1 MKKIIYRQKK
11 ADKVKKEKSG
21 VSAKVILCSV
31 IVSAVLYA
39 LLIFVEKS
47 IVDSEDTK
55 QVYVSVKEVPENLL
69 ITAENIGGYFA
80 LMERPL
86 SAVPDNAVENAAEL
100 YGKYTGRMI
109 DKNEILTGKSFS
121 SLDEGTRGIEH
132 PIEVSLN
139 ASSLSQMVGGVIRA
153 GDYINIWAVK
163 NSNINGESVTESKN
177 ICTHAYVT
185 RTFTSSGEE
194 ASGNDKDKATLVIN
208 IIIPAEQ
215 EEEFNRAIVEG
226 TVRVGRYM
234 YDADTEEDK

>member
-1 MKKIIYRQKK
+1 MKKIVYRQKK
-11 ADKVKKEKSG
+11 ADKVKKEKGG

-31 IVSAVLYA
+31 IVAAVLYA

-47 IVDSEDTK
+47 IVDSEATK
-55 QVYVSVKEVPENLL
+55 QVYVSVKEVPKDILVTDENMS
-69 ITAENIGGYFA
+69 EYFA
-80 LMERPL
+80 LKERPL
-86 SAVPDNAVENAAEL
+86 SAVPDNAVSDGKEL
-100 YGKYTGRMI
+100 MGKYTDRVI

-121 SLDEGTRGIEH
+121 SLDERTKGIEH

>member
-121 SLDEGTRGIEH
+121 SLDERTRGIEH

-139 ASSLSQMVGGVIRA
+139 ASSLSQMAGGVIRA
-153 GDYINIWAVK
+153 GDYINVWAVK
-163 NSNINGESVTESKN
+163 STNINGESVTKTES

-185 RTFTSSGEE
+185 RAFTSSGEE

-234 YDADTEEDK
+234 YDAEENE

>member
-1 MKKIIYRQKK
+1 MKKIVYRQKK
-11 ADKVKKEKSG
+11 ADKVKKEKGG

-31 IVSAVLYA
+31 IVAAVLYA

-47 IVDSEDTK
+47 IVDSEATK
-55 QVYVSVKEVPENLL
+55 QVYVSVKEVPKDILVTDENMS
-69 ITAENIGGYFA
+69 EYFA
-80 LMERPL
+80 LKERPL
-86 SAVPDNAVENAAEL
+86 SAVPDNAVSDGKEL
-100 YGKYTGRMI
+100 MGKYTDRVI

-121 SLDEGTRGIEH
+121 SLDERTRGIEH

-194 ASGNDKDKATLVIN
+194 AAGDDKDKATLVIN

-215 EEEFNRAIVEG
+215 EEEFSRAIVEG

>member
-11 ADKVKKEKSG
+11 ADKVKKEKGG

-31 IVSAVLYA
+31 IVAAVLYA

-47 IVDSEDTK
+47 IVDSEATK

-100 YGKYTGRMI
+100 YGKYTDRVI

-121 SLDEGTRGIEH
+121 SLDERTRGIEH

-163 NSNINGESVTESKN
+163 NTNINGESVTKTEN

-234 YDADTEEDK
+234 YDAEENE

>member
-1 MKKIIYRQKK
+1 MKKIIYRTKK
-11 ADKVKKEKSG
+11 ADRVKKEKG
-21 VSAKVILCSV
+21 GISAKVILCSV

-47 IVDSEDTK
+47 IVDHEETK

-69 ITAENIGGYFA
+69 ITAENMGVYFT
-80 LMERPL
+80 LTERPL

-100 YGKYTGRMI
+100 YGKYTDRIIAG
-109 DKNEILTGKSFS
+109 NEILTDKSFS
-121 SLDEGTRGIEH
+121 GLDERTKGIEH

-139 ASSLSQMVGGVIRA
+139 ASNLSQMAGGVIRA

-163 NSNINGESVTESKN
+163 NTNINGESVTESEK

-194 ASGNDKDKATLVIN
+194 AALDDKEKAALVIN

-234 YDADTEEDK
+234 YDAEENE

>member
-86 SAVPDNAVENAAEL
+86 SAVPDNAVENATEL
-100 YGKYTGRMI
+100 YGKYTGRVI

-121 SLDEGTRGIEH
+121 SLDERTRGIEH

-163 NSNINGESVTESKN
+163 NTNINGESVTKTEN

>member
-1 MKKIIYRQKK
+1 MKKIVYRQKK
-11 ADKVKKEKSG
+11 ADKVKKEKGG

-31 IVSAVLYA
+31 IVAAVLYA

-47 IVDSEDTK
+47 IVDSEATK
-55 QVYVSVKEVPENLL
+55 QVYVSVKEVPKDILVTDENMS
-69 ITAENIGGYFA
+69 EYFA
-80 LMERPL
+80 LKERPL
-86 SAVPDNAVENAAEL
+86 SAVPDNAVSDGKEL
-100 YGKYTGRMI
+100 MGKYTDRVI

-121 SLDEGTRGIEH
+121 SLDERTRGIEH

-194 ASGNDKDKATLVIN
+194 AAGDDKDKATLVIN

>member
-1 MKKIIYRQKK
+1 M
-11 ADKVKKEKSG
+11 
-21 VSAKVILCSV
+21 
-31 IVSAVLYA
+31 
-39 LLIFVEKS
+39 
-47 IVDSEDTK
+47 
-55 QVYVSVKEVPENLL
+55 YVSVKEVPENLL

-121 SLDEGTRGIEH
+121 SLDERTRGIEH

-163 NSNINGESVTESKN
+163 NTNINGESVTKTEN

-234 YDADTEEDK
+234 YDAEENE

>member
-1 MKKIIYRQKK
+1 MKKIIYRTKK
-11 ADKVKKEKSG
+11 ADRVKKEKG
-21 VSAKVILCSV
+21 GISAKVILCSV

-47 IVDSEDTK
+47 IVDHEETK

-69 ITAENIGGYFA
+69 ITAENMGVYFT
-80 LMERPL
+80 LTERPL

-100 YGKYTGRMI
+100 YGKYTDRIIAG
-109 DKNEILTGKSFS
+109 NEILTDKSFS
-121 SLDEGTRGIEH
+121 GLDERTKGIEH

-139 ASSLSQMVGGVIRA
+139 ASNLSQMAGGVIRA

-163 NSNINGESVTESKN
+163 NTNINGESVTESEK

-194 ASGNDKDKATLVIN
+194 AASDDKEKAALVIN

-234 YDADTEEDK
+234 YDAEENE

>member
-1 MKKIIYRQKK
+1 MKKIVYRQKK
-11 ADKVKKEKSG
+11 ADKVKKEKGG

-31 IVSAVLYA
+31 IVAAVLYA

-47 IVDSEDTK
+47 IVDSEATK
-55 QVYVSVKEVPENLL
+55 QVYVSVKEVPKDILVTDENMS
-69 ITAENIGGYFA
+69 EYFA
-80 LMERPL
+80 LKERPL
-86 SAVPDNAVENAAEL
+86 SAVPDNAVSDGKEL
-100 YGKYTGRMI
+100 MGKYTDRVI

-121 SLDEGTRGIEH
+121 SLDERTRGIEH

-163 NSNINGESVTESKN
+163 NTNINGESVTKTEN

>member
-121 SLDEGTRGIEH
+121 SLDERTKGIEH

-139 ASSLSQMVGGVIRA
+139 ASSLSQMAGGVIRA
-153 GDYINIWAVK
+153 GDYINVWAVK
-163 NSNINGESVTESKN
+163 STNINGESVTKTES

-185 RTFTSSGEE
+185 RAFTSSGEE

-234 YDADTEEDK
+234 YDAEENE

>member
-21 VSAKVILCSV
+21 VSAKVILCSI

-55 QVYVSVKEVPENLL
+55 QVYVSVKEVPENFL

-121 SLDEGTRGIEH
+121 SLDERTRGIEH

-139 ASSLSQMVGGVIRA
+139 ASSLSQMAGGVIRA
-153 GDYINIWAVK
+153 GDYINVWAVK
-163 NSNINGESVTESKN
+163 STNINGESVTKTES

-185 RTFTSSGEE
+185 RAFTSSGEE

-215 EEEFNRAIVEG
+215 EKEFNRAIVEG

-234 YDADTEEDK
+234 YDAEEKE

>member
-47 IVDSEDTK
+47 IVDSEATK

-109 DKNEILTGKSFS
+109 DKNEILTGNSFS
-121 SLDEGTRGIEH
+121 SLDERTRGIEH

-163 NSNINGESVTESKN
+163 NTNINGESVTKTEN

-234 YDADTEEDK
+234 YDAEENE

>member
-121 SLDEGTRGIEH
+121 SLDERTKGIEH

-139 ASSLSQMVGGVIRA
+139 ASSLSQMAGGVIRA
-153 GDYINIWAVK
+153 GDYINVWAVK
-163 NSNINGESVTESKN
+163 STNINGESVTKTES

-185 RTFTSSGEE
+185 RAFTSSGEE